1 MALRSGEVLVLQVID
16 LQEKDRIVVF
26 LSRDWGLKRGMA
38 RNARTRFSRFGGE
51 LQQLAKVHLTWFE
64 KADQEFVRISG
75 AETIRVALGLHRDL
89 DRSGQVRHLE
99 GFLVSSYLS
108 EHMQLFAQDNEP
120 DNHHYRLLDT
130 TVQALL
136 DGCDRWLA
144 ARYLE
149 CWILRLSGVFPA
161 PRHCPSCGNAIGDE
175 AFLAVDAAGLLCP
188 SCGGGAGANR
198 RVGAE
203 ALAFLRRI
211 GGSDLATLQANE
223 HIDEATL
230 RSVES
235 LTREVRR
242 AFLGREL
249 KSYRIMQRTLRDVTP

>member
-1 MALRSGEVLVLQVID
+1 MKQHSGEALLLQTTD
-16 LQEKDRIVVF
+16 LHERDRIVVF
-26 LSRDWGLKRGMA
+26 LSRDRGLKRGAA
-38 RNARTRFSRFGGE
+38 RSARTRFSRFGGE

-64 KADQEFVRISG
+64 KPERELVRLG
-75 AETIRVALGLHRDL
+75 EAEMIRSARALHED
-89 DRSGQVRHLE
+89 LE
-99 GFLVSSYLS
+99 GILVSSYLA
-108 EHMQLFAQDNEP
+108 EHMQVFAQEDEP
-120 DNHHYRLLDT
+120 ENHLYRLLDT

-149 CWILRLSGVFPA
+149 CWTLRLSGVFPA
-161 PRHCPSCGNAIGDE
+161 PRRCPACGKAIADE

-188 SCGGGAGANR
+188 SCGAGAGANR

-203 ALAFLRRI
+203 PLDFLRRI
-211 GGSDLATLQANE
+211 GGSDLAGLQANGQV
-223 HIDEATL
+223 DEATL

-249 KSYRIMQRTLRDVTP
+249 KSYGVMQRTLRDMAP